1 MFIYIYI
8 CNIHISH
15 TPNFYRNI
23 EPLMVVT
30 EVILSFPSDAL
41 NRMPL
46 HQHQCYCFHASKK

>member
-46 HQHQCYCFHASKK
+46 HQH